1 MYNPTIYVFL
11 NKSLGMT
18 VGKASAQ
25 TAHAV
30 ARSMILLN
38 DEKHRQ
44 KWLASPHQ
52 TVIVLEA
59 RDENHMKNIKDY
71 LLERGLVTAEVIDE
85 GVNEIDPHTW
95 TALATRILNKD
106 NENTAKALSSFS
118 LYRDTIRVRLDIDR

>member
-1 MYNPTIYVFL
+1 MYNPVIYVFL

-18 VGKASAQ
+18 VGKAAAQ

-30 ARSMILLN
+30 TRSMILIN
-38 DEKHRQ
+38 DEKHRA
-44 KWLASPHQ
+44 KWLQSPHQ

-59 RDENHMKNIKDY
+59 RDENHMRNIRDY
-71 LLERGLVTAEVIDE
+71 LDERGVPVAEVIDE

-95 TALATRILNKD
+95 TAMATPILNKD
-106 NENTAKALSSFS
+106 AEKTYKALSTFN